1 MENKGGGCRRH
12 RALRTAAPRAVCPR
26 NVARLFRPKGRN
38 CTARTSSGRATVRL
52 RRREARNAPKAWN
65 GPKRRVPKAPSREH
79 APAGQRNGEA
89 RDGLKGRGG
98 PTKVATAF
106 RLLTIKMIFGK
117 DGGIMMAMFFA
128 QRVILGKTT
137 FANVPK
143 ALKAGVAEVL
153 IDSGLPELV
162 PTEYGGTADGE

>member
-1 MENKGGGCRRH
+1 MKSKCGGCK
-12 RALRTAAPRAVCPR
+12 APSREDMAQP
-26 NVARLFRPKGRN
+26 
-38 CTARTSSGRATVRL
+38 L

-65 GPKRRVPKAPSREH
+65 GPTKAI
-79 APAGQRNGEA
+79 
-89 RDGLKGRGG
+89 
-98 PTKVATAF
+98 TAAKLF
-106 RLLTIKMIFGK
+106 AIKIIFGK
-117 DGGIMMAMFFA
+117 EWCIMMAMFFA

>member
-1 MENKGGGCRRH
+1 MENKCGGCRRH
-12 RALRTAAPRAVCPR
+12 RALRTAAQP
-26 NVARLFRPKGRN
+26 
-38 CTARTSSGRATVRL
+38 L

-98 PTKVATAF
+98 PTKVATAV
-106 RLLTIKMIFGK
+106 RLLTIKIIFGK